1 MTEPEEK
8 AINVPPVTLYTAAAM
23 IIIHLLLIASSQDT
37 VNWLYRTLAFS
48 TDSFAAFL
56 SEPTGAGFVPVFVTL
71 NGHLF
76 LHHDFFHLLLNAFML
91 LAFGS
96 LIERLRGPAIFILLF
111 LCAGWIGAM
120 GEYLAGGA
128 EAGSF
133 LYGASGSVFGMM
145 GAYVWIMM
153 ARSGAKKAWSF
164 AAAIMGINLVI
175 GISPLGNLLTGG
187 DANISWAA
195 HLAGFLAGLVIY
207 KLLPRSPAI

>member
-8 AINVPPVTLYTAAAM
+8 AFNVPPVTLYTAAAM

-37 VNWLYRTLAFS
+37 VNWLYHTLAFS
-48 TDSFAAFL
+48 TDNFAAFL
-56 SEPTGAGFVPVFVTL
+56 KEPTGADFVPIFVTL

-96 LIERLRGPAIFILLF
+96 LIERLRGGGVFVLLF
-111 LCAGWIGAM
+111 LCAGWAGAL
-120 GEYLAGGA
+120 GQSVVSGA
-128 EAGSF
+128 EAGSL

-164 AAAIMGINLVI
+164 AAAIMGVNLVI
-175 GISPLGNLLTGG
+175 GLSPLGSLLAGG

-195 HLAGFLAGLVIY
+195 HLAGFVMGLGIY
-207 KLLPRSPAI
+207 RLLPNATKT